1 MAKGARERSTVCQ
14 FSKWRKTGFL
24 RDFLVRGED
33 IGKKPISEMVRGDEK
48 PGFCEDI

>member
-14 FSKWRKTGFL
+14 FSKWRETGFL
-24 RDFLVRGED
+24 LEFLVRGED
-33 IGKKPISEMVRGDEK
+33 IGKNQVSEMVRGGEK

>member
-14 FSKWRKTGFL
+14 FSWRETWFF
-24 RDFLVRGED
+24 REFLVRGED
-33 IGKKPISEMVRGDEK
+33 IGKNPVSEMVRRGEK